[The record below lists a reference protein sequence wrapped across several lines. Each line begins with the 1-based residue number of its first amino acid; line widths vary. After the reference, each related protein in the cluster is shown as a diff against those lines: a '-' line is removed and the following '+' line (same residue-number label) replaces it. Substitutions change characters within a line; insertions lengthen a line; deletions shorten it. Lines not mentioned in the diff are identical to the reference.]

1 MVEAGT
7 PTAASSGP
15 TRTGVDGTREAVT
28 ALVALTCDRE
38 PWLTEYF

>member
-1 MVEAGT
+1 
-7 PTAASSGP
+7 
-15 TRTGVDGTREAVT
+15 VDGTREAVT